1 MEPTETIESP
11 TDPRRGISKIHVGS
25 ACHVQTAE
33 NRFGS
38 SVLEDLKAF
47 VFEPPNANNGMDFD
61 DGEDDDDEEGDDD
74 DEDIEVDI
82 TMLLDGWADIVD
94 WDDAAATVEAL
105 TAAQFDQNDGAQ
117 DPWFGQQQQQPQQQQ
132 SGFPRVARLRCNLT
146 ALSQRYNLYFT
157 AYQDKI
163 YVYQPKRA
171 PQILPAPTLILS
183 PRRTKATRLLQGVI
197 DRYFGHQ
204 INNMVVGN
212 LGNFEVLFFVYDDG
226 DVGAYYTHTIVRC
239 IKLNSSNGP
248 SHGTGGAPPRQA
260 VPKEFFHDNV
270 GLSAWGLAI
279 HEQSR
284 LLAVSSNRREVT
296 VFAFATSDN
305 PVRGESPKADNSP
318 KVWSGQTALEL
329 ERHFQSRTRTW
340 RIVLPTGAEGHYMPS
355 IAFCNDE
362 TGYADKVV
370 GVDIQGNT
378 WILDIWKIGSFP
390 IVYPPDSTRG
400 MANQRHMGW
409 GVLVLS
415 DSSFKQTGSLSESL
429 GLPGNKIIRCPTS
442 SRTNAPANPDPNVWL
457 DITCRLFYVQE
468 LAPDPDVFLRQRH
481 GPIYSKMHVEGFYPH
496 PDAAG
501 PLVGQQN
508 NEDEDDS
515 DNMFESDSSSEG
527 AFGAPDKIEA
537 GQSTEQRW
545 TALTKSPGPPGAAI
559 DDLTDEVLLCRAI
572 IPSFGQTP
580 ALDGSPTT
588 LIEFA
593 SESMSR
599 QRRTKT
605 IKFAK
610 AEFPPYMAKN
620 LSILRLTST
629 DIELQP
635 LDPQGTGILCKSV
648 LAYHNHIGRRNE
660 PYDLSR
666 HYSERISMVVHVPE
680 LNLVVLG
687 ALNGRVALLTLTK
700 TAKRVQGVPLRRG
713 FRVDWVLPRRAEED
727 KRVRPWCA
735 LHGIA
740 MSPVPAPKAKGLDL
754 HGRQGRVPPVQYRLM
769 LHYMDHTILMYDV
782 ARREGDEDLMIF

>member
-1 MEPTETIESP
+1 M
-11 TDPRRGISKIHVGS
+11 
-25 ACHVQTAE
+25 
-33 NRFGS
+33 
-38 SVLEDLKAF
+38 
-47 VFEPPNANNGMDFD
+47 
-61 DGEDDDDEEGDDD
+61 
-74 DEDIEVDI
+74 
-82 TMLLDGWADIVD
+82 
-94 WDDAAATVEAL
+94 
-105 TAAQFDQNDGAQ
+105 
-117 DPWFGQQQQQPQQQQ
+117 
-132 SGFPRVARLRCNLT
+132 
-146 ALSQRYNLYFT
+146 
-157 AYQDKI
+157 
-163 YVYQPKRA
+163 
-171 PQILPAPTLILS
+171 
-183 PRRTKATRLLQGVI
+183 LQGAI
-197 DRYFGHQ
+197 DRHFGHQ
-204 INNMVVGN
+204 INNMAVGN
-212 LGNFEVLFFVYDDG
+212 LGNFEVIFFAYDDG

-248 SHGTGGAPPRQA
+248 SHGASGVPLRQT

-305 PVRGESPKADNSP
+305 PVRCESSEVDNSP

-340 RIVLPTGAEGHYMPS
+340 RIVLPTGTEGHYMPS

-370 GVDIQGNT
+370 AVDIQGNT
-378 WILDIWKIGSFP
+378 WIMDIWKIGSFP
-390 IVYPPDSTRG
+390 IVYPPNSTRG
-400 MANQRHMGW
+400 LANQRHTGW

-429 GLPGNKIIRCPTS
+429 GLPASEIIRCSPS
-442 SRTNAPANPDPNVWL
+442 SRANLPANSDHVWL
-457 DITCRLFYVQE
+457 DVTCRLFYVPE
-468 LAPDPDVFLRQRH
+468 LAPVADVLLRDRH
-481 GPIYSKMHVEGFYPH
+481 GHIYSKMHIEGLH
-496 PDAAG
+496 PYLDAHG
-501 PLVGQQN
+501 PLTGQQI
-508 NEDEDDS
+508 DEYGDDS
-515 DNMFESDSSSEG
+515 DNMLESNSSSEG
-527 AFGAPDKIEA
+527 AFGASDKIEA

-545 TALTKSPGPPGAAI
+545 SALTKTPGPPGAAI
-559 DDLTDEVLLCRAI
+559 DDLSEEVLLCRAI

-580 ALDGSPTT
+580 PLDGSPNT
-588 LIEFA
+588 LIGFA
-593 SESMSR
+593 SASMSR
-599 QRRTKT
+599 QHWTKT
-605 IKFAK
+605 IKFAE

-620 LSILRLTST
+620 LSILRLTTT

-635 LDPQGTGILCKSV
+635 LDPQGTGVLCKSV
-648 LAYHNHIGRRNE
+648 LVHHNHSGRRNE
-660 PYDLSR
+660 PYDLSQ
-666 HYSERISMVVHVPE
+666 HYSERISMFIHVPE

-713 FRVDWVLPRRAEED
+713 FRVDWVLPRHAEED

-740 MSPVPAPKAKGLDL
+740 ISPVPAPKAKGLDL
-754 HGRQGRVPPVQYRLM
+754 HGRQCRVPPVQYRLI